1 MAIRRLS
8 ESDVRA
14 IGEQVS
20 NWGRWGDEDE
30 RGALN
35 LITPER
41 RAAAT
46 ALIAEGTPVSCARPL
61 PTRPAPNNPNPVQ
74 HLMLATGD
82 LPAPRWGPAGAMDY
96 FAMAPHGMA
105 TTHIDALCHIFA
117 GEKMFNGFAKTEVRS
132 DGAQKL
138 SIMAGKDGIVARG
151 VLLDI
156 ARVRGVDW
164 LEPGTPIGIEDLEAA
179 EAAQGVRV
187 GAGDILLIGTGR
199 DAREVDN
206 GGPWSHAAEGLAGL
220 HAETLPWL
228 RERDI
233 AMLGCDGVSDVLPSG
248 VEGIGLPVHEVTIPW
263 MGVHLIDNMQL
274 DRLSAACRERE
285 RYAFCLVLAPLRLER
300 GTASPVNP
308 LAIF

>member
-1 MAIRRLS
+1 MA
-8 ESDVRA
+8 ESALTEARV
-14 IGEQVS
+14 GEIAQQVS
-20 NWGRWGDEDE
+20 NWGRWGPDDE

-46 ALIAEGTPVSCARPL
+46 ALIEEGLPVSCARSL

-74 HLMLATGD
+74 HYMLATGD
-82 LPAPRWGPAGAMDY
+82 TPARWGPAGAMDY
-96 FAMAPHGMA
+96 FAIAPHGMA
-105 TTHIDALCHIFA
+105 TTHIDALCHIFV
-117 GEKMFNGFAKTEVRS
+117 GDKMFNGYDTSEVRA

-156 ARVRGVDW
+156 ARHRGVDW
-164 LEPGTPIGIEDLEAA
+164 LELGEPIESAELEAA

-187 GAGDILLIGTGR
+187 EEGDILLIATGR
-199 DAREVDN
+199 DRREAEM
-206 GGPWSHAAEGLAGL
+206 GGPWNPMDGMAGL
-220 HAETLPWL
+220 SAETLPWL
-228 RERDI
+228 HARGVS
-233 AMLGCDGVSDVLPSG
+233 MLGCDGVSDVIPSG
-248 VEGIGLPVHEVTIPW
+248 VPGWTLPVHEIVIPQ

-274 DRLSAACRERE
+274 DRLSEACAERGK
-285 RYAFCLVLAPLRLER
+285 YAFCLVMAPLRLER

-308 LAIF
+308 LAIL